1 MEILIVLLVDRQLLE
16 KIENSTFENVDE
28 MITQLKS
35 WGMTEE
41 QEDSLGYYKLADF
54 TELVNDQVLDN
65 LTETFIGY
73 VKLNK

>member
-1 MEILIVLLVDRQLLE
+1 MEILIVLLFDRQLLE

-41 QEDSLGYYKLADF
+41 QEDSLKYYKLAEF
-54 TELVNDQVLDN
+54 TELVNDQVLDD

>member
-1 MEILIVLLVDRQLLE
+1 MEILIVLLFDRQLLE

-41 QEDSLGYYKLADF
+41 QEDSLEYYKLADF

-73 VKLNK
+73 VKLKK